1 MTIFWLHKVR
11 IVFGRYFRHKNSKS
25 NLDDIS
31 ATWGQNLIWMIFR
44 PHEVK
49 IEFGRYIGYMIS
61 KSYLDDISDT
71 KVRNRIWTILRL
83 HEVKIQ
89 IGLYFMYTKYKVEIE
104 FGQYLGYKS
113 SKSNFGRYFVYMWL
127 NSNLNYILGTWG
139 QNRILTIF
147 RNQVFEIEFGRYF
160 DYMRS
165 NRIWTIFR
173 LHEVKVQFGLYFG

>member
-1 MTIFWLHKVR
+1 
-11 IVFGRYFRHKNSKS
+11 
-25 NLDDIS
+25 
-31 ATWGQNLIWMIFR
+31 
-44 PHEVK
+44 
-49 IEFGRYIGYMIS
+49 MIS

-165 NRIWTIFR
+165 KSILDDIWWSA
-173 LHEVKVQFGLYFG
+173 LSVQTQDACHLMEKPLALFTLLN